1 MFSRVKRVNFGS
13 TKKFRVAPSE
23 KSLKKKRSCVL
34 SDLDMCE
41 KEM

>member
-13 TKKFRVAPSE
+13 TKKFGVAPSE
-23 KSLKKKRSCVL
+23 KIKKNRSCVL
-34 SDLDMCE
+34 SGLDMCE